1 LYRRFGGLLL
11 VLLLAAMTA
20 PAFAQGLDLA
30 GRPVKEV
37 RISGLER
44 VQPQLVLNQV
54 RTEPGQP
61 YDPEQVALDIRNIT
75 RLGRFATVRADVK
88 QGPDGGV
95 ILTYIVEEQPLLADV
110 QVVGNKAIADQ
121 ELLGLVLLRGGD
133 PLDEFLIERAIKQ
146 IRQAYREEGYYLADA
161 SVDPQALE
169 ENDVLIFRV
178 REGPKVRIKQ
188 LVFTGNSAFTED
200 QLESEIE
207 TEQAALFAKGVLAE
221 EQLDQDVGRL
231 RDFYRDHGYLDAR
244 VDRRIQLS
252 PDQKGA
258 AVNFIIEEGR
268 QYTVGQIA
276 FDLPADAT
284 FSSDTLREAMILKQG
299 SVYSAELL
307 RDTTEALRDLYG
319 KLGYLSPAEGG
330 QTIVRI
336 DRVFAEGQPVVNLTV
351 RVREGQRYTVGNV
364 IVRGNRDT
372 QDRVIRR
379 ELRHLEPGRRFD
391 RAGLEASR
399 RRILQT
405 GLFRDVK
412 ITVLGDEAQ
421 AMRDLLVE
429 VEEQRTGSVSFGAA
443 ISSDAGV
450 LGAFDL
456 QQRNFDI
463 SDVPESW
470 SELFRGQAFKGAGQ
484 QFGLSIQ
491 PGDELQRYTVNW
503 SDPALADSDY
513 FLGTRFQFFTR
524 QRSQYD
530 EQRLGAF
537 VRFGKRF
544 GDVWSASTNF
554 RYEAIEIQ
562 DVQVDAPVDVF
573 DVEGDS
579 TITGLG
585 FQVARSTVDSRVFP
599 TRGTRLIAGFEQIG
613 ALGGDYT
620 FTRATAEGNAFFTV
634 DEDFYGHKTVLSFRG
649 ELGYIFGDDAP
660 VFERFYAG
668 GHSSFRGFE
677 FRGIGPRGLVM
688 EGGDLVEGD
697 DSVGGEW
704 LMLSGYR
711 NSAPTYR
718 WYRVVDVSEVAGSGP
733 YTRDVTL
740 FGPDWHITAASTEAT
755 LLNNIVAV
763 YEKTIRLETSGL
775 WTEY

>member
-1 LYRRFGGLLL
+1 ML
-11 VLLLAAMTA
+11 VLLLTAMTA

-258 AVNFIIEEGR
+258 AVNFIIEEGP

-443 ISSDAGV
+443 ISS
-450 LGAFDL
+450 
-456 QQRNFDI
+456 
-463 SDVPESW
+463 
-470 SELFRGQAFKGAGQ
+470 
-484 QFGLSIQ
+484 GLAPS
-491 PGDELQRYTVNW
+491 GL
-503 SDPALADSDY
+503 PAVS
-513 FLGTRFQFFTR
+513 
-524 QRSQYD
+524 
-530 EQRLGAF
+530 
-537 VRFGKRF
+537 V
-544 GDVWSASTNF
+544 
-554 RYEAIEIQ
+554 AI
-562 DVQVDAPVDVF
+562 APV
-573 DVEGDS
+573 
-579 TITGLG
+579 
-585 FQVARSTVDSRVFP
+585 
-599 TRGTRLIAGFEQIG
+599 
-613 ALGGDYT
+613 
-620 FTRATAEGNAFFTV
+620 
-634 DEDFYGHKTVLSFRG
+634 
-649 ELGYIFGDDAP
+649 
-660 VFERFYAG
+660 
-668 GHSSFRGFE
+668 
-677 FRGIGPRGLVM
+677 
-688 EGGDLVEGD
+688 
-697 DSVGGEW
+697 
-704 LMLSGYR
+704 
-711 NSAPTYR
+711 
-718 WYRVVDVSEVAGSGP
+718 
-733 YTRDVTL
+733 
-740 FGPDWHITAASTEAT
+740 
-755 LLNNIVAV
+755 
-763 YEKTIRLETSGL
+763 
-775 WTEY
+775 